1 MKQLL
6 VATNNAHKLQELQFE
21 LGKHDIKLFTP
32 EQVGIS
38 DEFDV
43 EETGTTFA
51 ENAELKARAFSKKS
65 GLLSVADD
73 SGLVVNALGG
83 QPGVHSKR
91 WIEGSDH
98 DRNVHLL
105 KQLESKS
112 DRSAQFVTVLAL
124 YEPSTDQVTVF
135 DGSVQGSIIDQER
148 GVAGFGYDPVF
159 VPEGYQETFA
169 ELGLVVKATLSH
181 RHRAIEKLA
190 KHLAKQN
197 T

>member
-21 LGKHDIKLFTP
+21 LKKLDVKLSTP
-32 EQVGIS
+32 AQVGVS
-38 DEFDV
+38 PEFDV

-51 ENAELKARAFSKKS
+51 ENAELKARAFAKETD
-65 GLLSVADD
+65 LLSVADD
-73 SGLVVNALGG
+73 SGLVVHALGG

-112 DRSAQFVTVLAL
+112 DRSAEFVTVLAL
-124 YEPSTDQVTVF
+124 YEPSTDQVIF
-135 DGSVQGSIIDQER
+135 FEGSVQGSIIDQER
-148 GVAGFGYDPVF
+148 GAAGFGYDPVF
-159 VPEGYQETFA
+159 APEGYQETFA
-169 ELGLVVKATLSH
+169 ELGIEIKATLSH

-190 KHLAKQN
+190 KYLAEQR
-197 T
+197 